1 MLENHE
7 PVTWAEELIETAR
20 AVDHPRLA
28 SLYVVAAL
36 SWIAGRVDDAFTYVD
51 AGMAMRTA
59 PGEVPFGF
67 DGLLGGL
74 YTLVGQPEKAVDWFQ
89 SHMDPVRDPLATIR
103 ANRVLVLSMV
113 GYAEEAMVEAAD
125 IVKAAETTGNPYALT
140 YALLAYGYAFRGTD
154 TEAALAAMRR
164 GLTIAHESGNRTNE
178 SFLALNVG
186 HLEARLGDTAMALE
200 RLTRAIRIYHDSGS
214 TTSVRSPLAV
224 LAALLDQFGHHES
237 AATIA
242 GFAHSPL
249 TAVAFPELTTAI
261 THLRD
266 VLGDETYESLA
277 RIGEA
282 MTIAAIATYAYDQI
296 DQARKELEQTP

>member
-1 MLENHE
+1 
-7 PVTWAEELIETAR
+7 
-20 AVDHPRLA
+20 
-28 SLYVVAAL
+28 
-36 SWIAGRVDDAFTYVD
+36 
-51 AGMAMRTA
+51 
-59 PGEVPFGF
+59 
-67 DGLLGGL
+67 
-74 YTLVGQPEKAVDWFQ
+74 
-89 SHMDPVRDPLATIR
+89 
-103 ANRVLVLSMV
+103 
-113 GYAEEAMVEAAD
+113 
-125 IVKAAETTGNPYALT
+125 
-140 YALLAYGYAFRGTD
+140 
-154 TEAALAAMRR
+154 MRR

-261 THLRD
+261 AHLRD

-282 MTIAAIATYAYDQI
+282 MTTAAVATYAYDQI
-296 DQARKELEQTP
+296 DQARAELNAVSK

>member
-1 MLENHE
+1 MTRS
-7 PVTWAEELIETAR
+7 PTSTPGWR
-20 AVDHPRLA
+20 CG
-28 SLYVVAAL
+28 S
-36 SWIAGRVDDAFTYVD
+36 
-51 AGMAMRTA
+51 A

-67 DGLLGGL
+67 DGLIGGV

-103 ANRVLVLSMV
+103 ANWVLVLSIV
-113 GYAEEAMVEAAD
+113 GHADEAMAEAAD

-154 TEAALAAMRR
+154 IKGALAAMRR

-178 SFLALNVG
+178 AFLALNVG
-186 HLEARLGDTAMALE
+186 HLEARLGDMAAALDH
-200 RLTRAIRIYHDSGS
+200 LTLAVRINHDSGS
-214 TTSVRSPLAV
+214 NHVRAQPAGGPRRIIEPVRTSRVG
-224 LAALLDQFGHHES
+224 GHH
-237 AATIA
+237 A
-242 GFAHSPL
+242 GFADSPL

-282 MTIAAIATYAYDQI
+282 MTTAAIATYAYDQI
-296 DQARKELEQTP
+296 DQARAELNAVSK